1 MGKMQPGNTEW
12 ETLNEA
18 PERIC
23 PGGGSGVVVLKNNAM
38 PQVHDVTKDAL
49 TLAEGRGIGSV
60 KYKGIRKAL
69 A

>member
-1 MGKMQPGNTEW
+1 M
-12 ETLNEA
+12 
-18 PERIC
+18 
-23 PGGGSGVVVLKNNAM
+23 VLKNNAM